1 MMSKKDKKRK
11 EPELNS
17 VVLADG
23 NAWQRLP
30 NGWFMAGTDGS
41 WNYSWKQL
49 LKESSKISIVYIPED
64 YDSLTRQY
72 FTIDEFSEA
81 IMEYEPSK
89 EKELRAAGY
98 MTPGEFVDKLVPGLK
113 EYLKHNWGY
122 KPDEVYHPED
132 LFSNAEIYLEVARH
146 VVGDFGVQP
155 SKEKEE
161 EVDGFDDWR

>member
-1 MMSKKDKKRK
+1 MMSKKHKKRK

-23 NAWQRLP
+23 TAWQRCP
-30 NGWFMAGTDGS
+30 SGWFTADTDGPF
-41 WNYSWKQL
+41 NYSWKQL
-49 LKESSKISIVYIPED
+49 LKESETVSIVYVPED
-64 YDSLTRQY
+64 EDSLTKQY

-81 IMEYEPSK
+81 VMDYRPSK
-89 EKELRAAGY
+89 EKELRAVGY
-98 MTPGEFVDKLVPGLK
+98 MTPGEFVDRLVPGLK

>member
-1 MMSKKDKKRK
+1 MMSKKYKKRK

-23 NAWQRLP
+23 TAWQRCP
-30 NGWFMAGTDGS
+30 SGWFTADTDGPF
-41 WNYSWKQL
+41 NYSWKQL
-49 LKESSKISIVYIPED
+49 LKESETVSIVYVPED
-64 YDSLTRQY
+64 EDSLTKQY

-81 IMEYEPSK
+81 VMDYRPSK
-89 EKELRAAGY
+89 EKELRAVGY
-98 MTPGEFVDKLVPGLK
+98 MTPGEFVDRLVPGLK

>member
-1 MMSKKDKKRK
+1 M
-11 EPELNS
+11 NS

-23 NAWQRLP
+23 NAWQRCP

-41 WNYSWKQL
+41 WNYSWERI
-49 LKESSKISIVYIPED
+49 LKENSTVSVIYTPED
-64 YDSLTRQY
+64 EDSLTRQY

-89 EKELRAAGY
+89 EKELRASGY
-98 MTPGEFVDKLVPGLK
+98 MTPNEFVDRLVPGLK
-113 EYLKHNWGY
+113 DYLRHNWGI
-122 KPDEVYHPED
+122 KPDELYHPED

-155 SKEKEE
+155 SEKDQGDEYDEE
-161 EVDGFDDWR
+161 

>member
-1 MMSKKDKKRK
+1 
-11 EPELNS
+11 
-17 VVLADG
+17 
-23 NAWQRLP
+23 
-30 NGWFMAGTDGS
+30 MAGTDGS

-49 LKESSKISIVYIPED
+49 LKENETVSIVYVPED
-64 YDSLTRQY
+64 EDSLTKQY

-81 IMEYEPSK
+81 VMDYRPSK

-98 MTPGEFVDKLVPGLK
+98 MTPGEFVDRLVPGLK

-161 EVDGFDDWR
+161 EEVDGFDDWR